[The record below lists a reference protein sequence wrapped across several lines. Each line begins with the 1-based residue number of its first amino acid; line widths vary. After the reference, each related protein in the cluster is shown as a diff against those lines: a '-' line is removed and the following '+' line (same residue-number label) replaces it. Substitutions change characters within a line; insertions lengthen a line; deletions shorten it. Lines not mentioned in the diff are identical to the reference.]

1 MGNEIFLIGAYTVA
15 WVGIAYYVF
24 RNIMKLNMIEQK
36 IGDIEE
42 RLGKQ

>member
-24 RNIMKLNMIEQK
+24 RNTLRLNIIIQK
-36 IGDIEE
+36 IGDMEE
-42 RLGKQ
+42 RLDKL